1 MSPKYVCAKLDQ
13 SDHCKRVSKI
23 FVKQHLMKH
32 QHLRQGI
39 HQLTPLSNVIIT
51 ESMIMSIWQIQTNL
65 QSLNFIG
72 QDLFGKCNF
81 HFCLSFLTI
90 NSDHDLQ
97 KWYKAQKGLSCKI
110 WKSSSEL
117 SEEKPMLMFLPRT
130 ALPEST
136 AALVVTPSLHTL
148 TQCSKRSIITV
159 TGRLST
165 TTWDVER

>member
-1 MSPKYVCAKLDQ
+1 MNAKLTCKFIPKAEHTKLFKLSCHLQPAQCHQNMCAKLDQ
-13 SDHCKRVSKI
+13 SDHCKRVSKF

-39 HQLTPLSNVIIT
+39 HQLTPLSNVKIT

-110 WKSSSEL
+110 
-117 SEEKPMLMFLPRT
+117 
-130 ALPEST
+130 
-136 AALVVTPSLHTL
+136 
-148 TQCSKRSIITV
+148 
-159 TGRLST
+159 
-165 TTWDVER
+165 